1 MKRDKNIYIVRNSYY
16 IMTFQITKMSSKG
29 QMVIP
34 FEIRQQANLHEGE
47 TFSISTKD
55 NLIVLKK
62 INKELEKEDLKTF
75 IEIKNAWQEIEQGK
89 CKKMSGD
96 EFLKE
101 IEKW

>member
-1 MKRDKNIYIVRNSYY
+1 
-16 IMTFQITKMSSKG
+16 MTFQITKMSSKG

-34 FEIRQQANLHEGE
+34 IEIRKQANLQEGE
-47 TFSISTKD
+47 IFSISTKD

-62 INKELEKEDLKTF
+62 INKELEEDDLKTF
-75 IEIKNAWQEIEQGK
+75 IEIKNAWKEIEQGK
-89 CKKMSGD
+89 YKKMQGD